1 MHMCLTSSS
10 PLAMVQGYLSELQQM
25 YKEWPFFQSTLDLVE
40 MVLAK
45 ADMRIASLYDELL
58 VTEPGQIQLGKA
70 LREKFL
76 DTVDGVLKVRQEK
89 PLSLPM

>member
-1 MHMCLTSSS
+1 MCACASYPPAL
-10 PLAMVQGYLSELQQM
+10 QGYLSELQQM

-58 VTEPGQIQLGKA
+58 VTEPGQIRLGKA

-76 DTVDGVLKVRQEK
+76 DTVDGVLKVRQETS
-89 PLSLPM
+89 LSLPQ